1 MTRQTSGLFGG
12 ALAFGLI
19 LLLPAPEGMSP
30 LAQRAAAVTV
40 LMAVWWM
47 TEAIPIAGLS
57 AHHRIWSSSVWCRPC
72 TPKHRR

>member
-1 MTRQTSGLFGG
+1 MMTRQTSGLFGG

-47 TEAIPIAGLS
+47 TEAIPIA
-57 AHHRIWSSSVWCRPC
+57 
-72 TPKHRR
+72 